1 MCMGVSLYDPQ
12 QHRSHTFL
20 YGEDPGVVCLSYTAL
35 TLWSQGYPDQ
45 ALTSMHAA
53 LTLAQEHT
61 QRFSLARALVLG
73 AILHQFRREGHLV
86 QERAEAAITL
96 STEQGFPHWLAVGTF
111 LRGWALAAQG
121 QGAEGVAQMHQGLAA
136 RRAAGAE
143 LGRPLLLALL
153 AEAYRGMGQAEEG
166 LTLVAEALAVVN
178 NSGERHWE
186 AELYRLKGE
195 LLLEQAGT
203 RHQANGSRQPWGEA
217 EACFHQPLDI
227 ARRQ

>member
-1 MCMGVSLYDPQ
+1 
-12 QHRSHTFL
+12 
-20 YGEDPGVVCLSYTAL
+20 
-35 TLWSQGYPDQ
+35 
-45 ALTSMHAA
+45 
-53 LTLAQEHT
+53 
-61 QRFSLARALVLG
+61 
-73 AILHQFRREGHLV
+73 
-86 QERAEAAITL
+86 
-96 STEQGFPHWLAVGTF
+96 
-111 LRGWALAAQG
+111 
-121 QGAEGVAQMHQGLAA
+121 MHQGLAA